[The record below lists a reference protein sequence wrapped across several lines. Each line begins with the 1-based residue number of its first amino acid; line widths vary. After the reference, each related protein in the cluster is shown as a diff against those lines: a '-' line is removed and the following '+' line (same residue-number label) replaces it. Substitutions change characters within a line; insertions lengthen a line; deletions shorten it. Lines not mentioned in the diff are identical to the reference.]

1 MTSNPPTPVVI
12 GYHRDGRLIR
22 LVQGG
27 APGVLEQALTTV
39 GTAGP
44 NNGQTPL
51 QVIRGKRDLLYQ
63 AVGHSLQAMEN
74 RGMLA
79 SEKREHDRARVVMAE
94 LDERAG
100 ELEEQ
105 ESRNAV
111 ANAARAASG
120 EPAPTWGSLQHGYTS
135 SQTYHRGA
143 DSPSFFK
150 DLLHA
155 RSGDADA
162 ADRLRRNNHEVRE
175 TRALGNTGGT
185 GGSGGEFSPPGYLL
199 DQWIRL
205 ARPGRV
211 TADLCRHEPLPPN
224 VSSVQLPKI
233 TSGTTTTIQST
244 QNTTLS
250 QTDLTSAYIGAGIS
264 TIGGKQVVSQQLV
277 DQSGIP
283 FDNVVMEDLAA
294 DYARQ
299 LGQQVLTGTGTAG
312 QLRGYLTPAS
322 SNVVTWTQATP
333 TVGGFY
339 GRLALLQ
346 SQIAATRFAPPDVV
360 IVHPRRWGWLASY
373 QDSTGR
379 PLVVPS
385 SSGQEFNT
393 LASTMGSVAAGHVGN
408 ILGMD
413 VYSDP
418 SIPITLGAG
427 ANQDVVLMTKRDD
440 LYLYESDLRADIQ
453 SAPYADSL
461 GLLFRCW
468 NYASL
473 IPDRYTASL
482 GQIVGT
488 GLVTPTYAS

>member
-1 MTSNPPTPVVI
+1 MIRPEIPVI
-12 GYHRDGRLIR
+12 GYRRNGQPIY
-22 LVQGG
+22 QIAGG
-27 APGVLEQALTTV
+27 APGVLESALAAV
-39 GTAGP
+39 NAPGSP
-44 NNGQTPL
+44 PGQTPL
-51 QVIRGKRDLLYQ
+51 QVISGKRDVLHR
-63 AVGHSLQAMEN
+63 AVSSWFDELASEN
-74 RGMLA
+74 RSMLA
-79 SEKREHDRARVVMAE
+79 SEKREHDRARTLLAQ
-94 LDERAG
+94 LDERAA

-111 ANAARAASG
+111 ANAARAVSG
-120 EPAPTWGSLQHGYTS
+120 EPAPTWGLQRGYTS

-162 ADRLRRNNHEVRE
+162 ADRLRRNNHEVRD
-175 TRALGNTGGT
+175 TRALGNTGGV

-199 DQWIRL
+199 EEWVRL

-211 TADLCRHEPLPPN
+211 TADLCRHEDLPPN

-244 QNTTLS
+244 QNTALS

-277 DQSGIP
+277 DQSGIS

-322 SNVVTWTQATP
+322 SNVVTWTQAAP

-360 IVHPRRWGWLASY
+360 IVHPRRWGWLASFL
-373 QDSTGR
+373 DSTGR

-393 LASTMGSVAAGHVGN
+393 MASTMGSVAAGHVGN

-418 SIPITLGAG
+418 SIPTNLGAG
-427 ANQDVVLMTKRDD
+427 TNQDVVLMTKRAD
-440 LYLYESDLRADIQ
+440 LYLYESELRADIQ

-482 GQIVGT
+482 GQITGT
-488 GLVTPTYAS
+488 GLVAPTYAS

>member
-1 MTSNPPTPVVI
+1 MIRPEIPII
-12 GYHRDGRLIR
+12 GYRRNGQPIY
-22 LVQGG
+22 QIAGG
-27 APGVLEQALTTV
+27 APTALESALTAV

-51 QVIRGKRDLLYQ
+51 QIIRSKRDLLHR
-63 AVGHSLQAMEN
+63 AVGTSLDGIAAEQ
-74 RGMLA
+74 RGLHA
-79 SEKREHDRARVVMAE
+79 SEQRQHDKAKSALAQ
-94 LDERAG
+94 LDERLG

-105 ESRNAV
+105 QSRNAV
-111 ANAARAASG
+111 ADAARAVSG
-120 EPAPTWGSLQHGYTS
+120 EPAPTWGMQRGYTS

-199 DQWIRL
+199 EEWVRL

-211 TADLCRHEPLPPN
+211 TADLCRHEDLPAG

-233 TSGTTTTIQST
+233 TSGTTTAIQST
-244 QNTTLS
+244 QNTALS

-277 DQSGIP
+277 DQSGIS

-322 SNVVTWTQATP
+322 SNVITWTQAAP

-360 IVHPRRWGWLASY
+360 ILHPRRWGWLASFL
-373 QDSTGR
+373 DSTGR

-393 LASTMGSVAAGHVGN
+393 MASTMGSVAAGHVGN

-418 SIPITLGAG
+418 SIPTNLGAG
-427 ANQDVVLMTKRDD
+427 TNQDVVLMTKRAD

-482 GQIVGT
+482 GQITGT
-488 GLVTPTYAS
+488 GLVAPTYAS